1 MAIFPCE
8 NIHVYSISTF
18 IVIYKMY
25 VKGILN
31 ETKENLWTRTKIN
44 GEAYIYYKY
53 LFLLLIFL

>member
-31 ETKENLWTRTKIN
+31 ETKENLWIRKKIN
-44 GEAYIYYKY
+44 GKAYIYITN
-53 LFLLLIFL
+53 IFFYH